1 MLTYSLA
8 HWMTFLSAA
17 VLLNLSPGPDMAFI
31 LGQTARHG
39 RRGGV
44 AAMFGV
50 WSGAAL
56 HVGMA
61 ALGLSAVLATS
72 ALAFSLV
79 KWIGA
84 AYLVWLGLQIL
95 LRRGAEA
102 ASSVSVPSTPRSG
115 PSSVRAS
122 WCRRSTPRW
131 RYSSW
136 PFCPSSWCRGRSR
149 RPATGPARRP
159 DHPGGG
165 SDRAAAGVPRR
176 SAGACHERPS
186 AARRLAGEGA
196 GGPVCAVGGE
206 VGAERALGGNAD
218 LLLRSISWLLAVLNI
233 LIYWRVNSG
242 ISVPAA
248 ANLSSLAT

>member
-8 HWMTFLSAA
+8 HWMAFLSTAI
-17 VLLNLSPGPDMAFI
+17 LLNLSPGPDMAFI

-39 RRGGV
+39 RRGGI

-56 HVGMA
+56 HVAMA

-84 AYLVWLGLQIL
+84 ATWCGWGC
-95 LRRGAEA
+95 RSCCAEEPGKLP
-102 ASSVSVPSTPRSG
+102 ASPCRAHHARVPF
-115 PSSVRAS
+115 SVRAC

-131 RYSSW
+131 RCSSW
-136 PFCPSSWCRGRSR
+136 PFCPVRGAGAGRPPCSWPCT
-149 RPATGPARRP
+149 AA

-165 SDRAAAGVPRR
+165 TDRATAGVHRR
-176 SAGACHERPS
+176 PTGACLSDH
-186 AARRLAGEGA
+186 RRLGTWLEK
-196 GGPVCAVGGE
+196 
-206 VGAERALGGNAD
+206 ALGG
-218 LLLRSISWLLAVLNI
+218 LFVTLGVKLA
-233 LIYWRVNSG
+233 
-242 ISVPAA
+242 
-248 ANLSSLAT
+248 LSER